1 MRAGSWKGAVSFR
14 PMSTAEIQA
23 KHSKYV
29 LTPWVA
35 QGGLAAPVIT
45 RGEGSFLFDADGKK
59 YLDLASGLIAVNLGH
74 GHPKVVK
81 AIQEQAATLC
91 YAAPSLFHDKRAE
104 LAEELSRIS
113 PWGGGEGA
121 RTFFATAGA
130 DANDDAVRLART
142 VTGRQKILSAYRSF
156 HGSSGTSIMLTGEDR
171 RWGGEPGAHSIM
183 RFFAP
188 YPYRSPFHATTP
200 EEETNRAIE
209 HLERVLL
216 HENPKHVAAIFIEPV
231 VGSNGVVVYPDG
243 YLPALRALTEK
254 HGILLVCDEVM
265 TGFGRTGAAFA
276 SQRFGVVPD
285 LITFAKGVTSA
296 YLPLGGV
303 MIREKLAGSFD
314 AKALPC
320 GHTYSGHPM
329 CVAAGLAT
337 LQAYS
342 EEKLFDRGKE
352 IEGWLR
358 SGLSAIAE
366 KHRIVGEA
374 RGVGAFFALE
384 LVKDRTSREA
394 LVPWHGD
401 GPGVMKSLYVELRKR
416 GVYTFGKFNCVMVAP
431 PLTVT
436 KPELDA
442 GLAALDESLGAFTAA
457 L

>member
-1 MRAGSWKGAVSFR
+1 MN
-14 PMSTAEIQA
+14 TAELQA
-23 KHSKYV
+23 KHAKYV
-29 LTPWVA
+29 LTPWAA
-35 QGGLAAPVIT
+35 QGGLAAPVIV
-45 RGEGSFLFDADGKK
+45 RAEGSFLFDSDGKK
-59 YLDLASGLIAVNLGH
+59 YLDLGSGLIAVNLGH
-74 GHPKVVK
+74 GHPKVVT

-91 YAAPSLFHDKRAE
+91 YAAPSLFHEKRAE
-104 LAEELSRIS
+104 LAAELSAIS
-113 PWGGGEGA
+113 PWAAGSEGC
-121 RTFFATAGA
+121 RTFFTTAGA

-142 VTGRQKILSAYRSF
+142 VTGRAKILSAYRSF

-171 RWGGEPGAHSIM
+171 RWGGEPGAPSIM

-188 YPYRSPFHATTP
+188 YPYRSPFHASTP
-200 EEETNRAIE
+200 EEELSRAIE
-209 HLERVLL
+209 HLERILM
-216 HENPKHVAAIFIEPV
+216 HEDPQRVAAILIEPV

-254 HGILLVCDEVM
+254 HGILLISDEVM
-265 TGFGRTGAAFA
+265 TGFGRTGAAFGA
-276 SQRFGVVPD
+276 TRYGIVPD
-285 LITFAKGVTSA
+285 MITFAKGVTSA

-303 MIREKLAGSFD
+303 MIREKIAASFD
-314 AKALPC
+314 KKALPC

-337 LQAYS
+337 LTVYR
-342 EEKLFDRGKE
+342 EEKLFERGRE

-358 SGLSAIAE
+358 EGLAAIAS
-366 KHRIVGEA
+366 KRRTVGEV

-384 LVKDRTSREA
+384 LVKDRASREA

-401 GPGVMKSLYVELRKR
+401 GPGVMKNLYVELRKR

-436 KPELDA
+436 KAELDQ
-442 GLAALDESLGAFTAA
+442 GLAALDDALGAFEAQ